1 MHLKNIVKEQKK
13 KEEYGET
20 TKMLNAHAVRQTYR
34 DTLNYYRRHITSS
47 GLIVF
52 SHCIRIGHATKRS
65 MRECARCACI
75 VFHTFFVFFFFAV
88 NRRINEIKY
97 AGHSTGIYG
106 HVCELIVY
114 TNRV

>member
-1 MHLKNIVKEQKK
+1 MAKPRRCS
-13 KEEYGET
+13 
-20 TKMLNAHAVRQTYR
+20 MLMQSG
-34 DTLNYYRRHITSS
+34 RHIETRSIITGDTSRAVDS
-47 GLIVF
+47 LCFHIAYGSVMQ
-52 SHCIRIGHATKRS
+52 RRGP
-65 MRECARCACI
+65 CANARAALALSSTH
-75 VFHTFFVFFFFAV
+75 FLFFFFFAV